1 MSTTVMFIH
10 GAWLTPAA
18 WDLFRGRFEQKG
30 VRTVAPA
37 WPYEDVPIEQL
48 RHEPPPGVRALTIK
62 QLVDHYAAKI
72 RALPDRPILVGH
84 GLGGLIVQML
94 LDRGLGAAGV
104 AIDPAPIRGVLPT
117 RHALRSALPVV
128 LRWNSWNDV
137 VPMPFERFQAD
148 FAQTLPPDQMRE
160 AFNRYVVPAPGLLY
174 WEEAFGV
181 GNKVD
186 VRNPDRPPL
195 LLVAGEADRTIE
207 PSMVRAAYDM
217 QRESPSETAF
227 RAFSG
232 RSHFLIVEP
241 GWEQIADYVIDWL
254 GQLAPVEEMEPLE
267 PIHFVPQPAE
277 GSPEG
282 VPAR

>member
-18 WDLFRGRFEQKG
+18 WDLFRGRFEQRG
-30 VRTVAPA
+30 FRTVAPA

-48 RHEPPPGVRALTIK
+48 RREPPPGVRTLTIK
-62 QLVDHYAAKI
+62 QIVEHYAAKM
-72 RALPDRPILVGH
+72 RALPEPPILVGH

-117 RHALRSALPVV
+117 KHALRSALPVV
-128 LRWNSWNDV
+128 MHWNSWNEV
-137 VPMPFERFQAD
+137 VSMPFERFAAD
-148 FAQTLPPDQMRE
+148 FAQTLPPDEVR
-160 AFNRYVVPAPGLLY
+160 AAYDRHVVPAPGLLY
-174 WEEAFGV
+174 WEEAFSI

-207 PSMVRAAYDM
+207 PSMVRATYDM
-217 QRESPSETAF
+217 QRESRSETAF
-227 RAFSG
+227 KAFPN
-232 RSHFLIVEP
+232 RSHLCIVEP
-241 GWEQIADYVIDWL
+241 GWQEIADYVVDWVN
-254 GQLAPVEEMEPLE
+254 QLAPAEELE
-267 PIHFVPQPAE
+267 PIHFAPPPTE
-277 GSPEG
+277 SPSQG
-282 VPAR
+282 VPAH